1 MAAISITSTDVIAA
15 DGAVAKQEFI
25 AGATIAAGDW
35 VYIDTANS
43 NVLKLAQA
51 DGTVLEA
58 TVFGMA
64 LNGGVAGQPI
74 LVAISG
80 DVAVG
85 AVLAVAMTYILS
97 ATAGKMD
104 PVADLASSSYL
115 SIVGFGTT
123 TSNFRFHIKNSGIEK
138 A

>member
-1 MAAISITSTDVIAA
+1 MAAISITATNVIAA
-15 DGAVAKQEFI
+15 DGAVSKQEFV

-35 VYIDTANS
+35 VYVDTANS

-58 TVFGMA
+58 TVKGMA
-64 LNGGVAGQPI
+64 LNGGVTGQPI
-74 LVAISG
+74 MVATSG

-85 AVLAVAMTYILS
+85 AVLTVADTYILS

>member
-1 MAAISITSTDVIAA
+1 MAAISITPADVIAV
-15 DGAVAKQEFI
+15 DGAVSKQECV
-25 AGATIAAGDW
+25 AGATIAAGEW
-35 VYIDTANS
+35 LYMDTAAS
-43 NVLKLAQA
+43 NVMKLAQA

-58 TVFGMA
+58 TVYGMA
-64 LNGGVAGQPI
+64 LNGAVAGQPVI
-74 LVAISG
+74 VAMSG

-85 AVLAVAMTYILS
+85 AVLTVAMAYILS

-123 TSNFRFHIKNSGIEK
+123 TTNFRFHIKNSGIEK